1 MHACVF
7 VCVKTLEPGD
17 CVFNEGETQ
26 RYIYLVESG
35 TLRMEKN
42 VKGTAM
48 ALAQLQPVSE
58 SSPE

>member
-26 RYIYLVESG
+26 RYVYLVESG

-58 SSPE
+58 PSPE